1 MHSRLAKKTTDNLP
15 KLWMKLYVW
24 GIHYFNAMHTTY
36 TCQISLMGAK
46 TNPFIICYKH
56 FYLALLFLFVIFSGV
71 LLFGLF
77 FFLCGV
83 SKQSTIE
90 IWFSGV
96 VGRERSWPLPKVSE
110 IRSSSLKSSSF
121 GVFCLMN
128 PSVFKLFSIIIWK
141 KSFVNLSQM
150 NLVSV
155 FIKRSYLTS
164 HNCF

>member
-1 MHSRLAKKTTDNLP
+1 
-15 KLWMKLYVW
+15 
-24 GIHYFNAMHTTY
+24 
-36 TCQISLMGAK
+36 MGAK
-46 TNPFIICYKH
+46 TNPFIIRYKH
-56 FYLALLFLFVIFSGV
+56 FYLVLVLLFLFVIFSGV
-71 LLFGLF
+71 RCLLFGLLLF

-96 VGRERSWPLPKVSE
+96 VGRDRERPWSLPKISE

-121 GVFCLMN
+121 EVFCSMN

-150 NLVSV
+150 NLVIVIVSV